1 MAARSSRVRRAALGG
16 ILWGTLCL
24 AGCAGHPGSDI
35 PPAPWAQLEVNRGA
49 GDETVVWIELSG
61 TFEGHQGKTAIR
73 GTLSAEQISGLREL
87 FRDERLAIYR
97 SDALPTDGSVDLAGT
112 AERPIFRVVVRE
124 ESDAIRAGSE
134 KLSAYFAE
142 GAQRAETAEMLR
154 EVKAIIA
161 AATPVP

>member
-16 ILWGTLCL
+16 LLWGTLCL

-61 TFEGHQGKTAIR
+61 TFEGHQGKTALR
-73 GTLSAEQISGLREL
+73 GELSAEQISGLREL

-142 GAQRAETAEMLR
+142 GTQRAETTEMLR

-161 AATPVP
+161 AATQVP